1 MGDVFRVVYAK
12 AGRLKALA
20 FALQPTHRLP
30 ACLPESFWKHNP
42 SCPALYEARQ

>member
-30 ACLPESFWKHNP
+30 ACLPAGELLETQSQLSSP
-42 SCPALYEARQ
+42 V